1 MSNPIPRT
9 LLAGWAVLIVEDDF
23 DSREIAVRVL
33 RHYGAQVYTAQNGQE
48 ALAVLETMTPRFIIS
63 DLSMPVMT
71 GWELIARLKA
81 DARFCDLP
89 VIALTAHA
97 MVGDKEKATAAGFYD
112 HLTKP
117 LSASNFMRDLVA
129 LLQSVPQFTESL
141 AY

>member
-1 MSNPIPRT
+1 VSNPIPRT
-9 LLAGWAVLIVEDDF
+9 LLVGWVALVVEDDF

-33 RHYGAQVYTAQNGQE
+33 RHYGAQVYTAENGQE
-48 ALAVLETMTPRFIIS
+48 ALAMLETVTPRFIVS

-71 GWELIARLKA
+71 GWELMARLKA
-81 DARFCDLP
+81 DARFSDIP

-97 MVGDKEKATAAGFYD
+97 MVGDKEKATAAGFYN

-117 LSASNFMRDLVA
+117 LAASNFMRDLVA

-141 AY
+141 VY